1 MADQEPIEPGF
12 LTIHGNCLED
22 LRQVAVSW
30 VHAHPLGPLEDE
42 TFLVQSNGMAQW
54 LRLALARDPEG
65 EEGGCGI
72 AAALSMQLPARF
84 LWSVYRAVLGAD
96 AVPRESPY
104 AKEPLLWRIA
114 RMLPEL
120 RDEPGFEPL
129 HAFLEDDH
137 DGRKRYQLAG
147 RIADLFDQ
155 YQVYRADWLAD
166 WADGQDV
173 CRDAR
178 GQARPLPGNA
188 CWQPALWRRLREE
201 LTGTAGAW
209 SRADIHARYLATAR
223 SLGRRPQGVPRRV
236 IVFGISSLPQQ
247 TLEALE
253 VLSRLSQVLV
263 CVHNPCAYYWADIVA
278 DKDLL
283 RVRSSRRPRKAGM
296 PEAIDP
302 AELHS
307 HAHPLLAAW
316 GKQGRDYIALLDE
329 REDPQRHPSAARQLA
344 GERID
349 LFRSPGQGSLLQ
361 QLQDDLLQLRPLP
374 ETRAAW
380 PPVARGDGSVQFHAA
395 HSAQREVEV
404 LHDRLLA
411 AFSADPQLRPRDII
425 VMVPDIDAYAPHIEA
440 VFGQHGPGDDRYIPY
455 TVADQGER
463 GQDPLLIALERLL
476 ALPES
481 RCGVSDLLDLLDVP
495 ALRQRF
501 GITEADLA
509 TLHGWAEGAGVR
521 WGLNRE
527 QRAGLGL
534 PGDLE
539 QNTWRFGLRRM
550 LLGYAVGEGE
560 AWAGVEPYAEVGG
573 LDAALV
579 GRLERLITALEA
591 SWAELHGEATPAQW
605 GDRLQRLL
613 AGFFE
618 ATGEAEQ
625 LTLNRLEEALEQ
637 WQRDCEVG
645 GALAE
650 PLPLNVVREH
660 WLATL
665 EASRLS
671 QRFLVGAV
679 NFCTLMPMRA
689 IPFRH
694 VCLLGM
700 NDSDYPR
707 SPTPLDFDLMAD
719 DYRPGDRSRRE
730 DDRYL
735 FLEALLSARERLYV
749 SWIGR
754 SVRDNEPR
762 PPSVL
767 VGQLRDH
774 LAAGWTLAE
783 EPAGATGD
791 TLLEHLTVE
800 HTLQPFSRDNFPE
813 RPTPRRFTYAREWH
827 AAHHPPPA
835 ETTDTRTAQLPER
848 PVEEPPAGV
857 TPEALGAFLKHPV
870 RTFFNRRLGVWFD
883 DDPAASEDLEP
894 FSLDGLDRW
903 QMREALFSAGLEAA
917 DDPAARQAALAEE
930 AQRLRRTGSLPLG
943 PGGAVWADALQAEAE
958 EHLARYQHYAERYPQ
973 GPEPAQA
980 LERSHGDWR
989 LEGVVDGLRSD
1000 GQRRVRL
1007 THHFSRLRVHQR
1019 EVGWRY
1025 DLLATPWVRHLLA
1038 NAAAGPVTTLV
1049 VGQDQDAALAA
1060 LEAEDAERCLAQLL
1074 AGWAEGHSRP
1084 LPVPCQPTCAWLA
1097 ATRAEGADPAA
1108 WAEAVYI
1115 GDDYRHGAADAYY
1128 TRIYPR
1134 AADWLEDEAFATWRD
1149 TLYTP
1154 LWRAV
1159 TAAGE
1164 GGDA

>member
-30 VHAHPLGPLEDE
+30 IRAHPLAPLEDE

-54 LRLALARDPEG
+54 LRLALAGDPAG
-65 EEGGCGI
+65 EEGGCDI

-84 LWSVYRAVLGAD
+84 LWSAYRAVLGAET
-96 AVPRESPY
+96 VPRASPY

-129 HAFLEDDH
+129 RGFLEDDE

-166 WADGQDV
+166 WAGGEDT

-178 GQARPLPGNA
+178 GQARPLPDGA
-188 CWQPALWRRLREE
+188 RWQPALWRRLRQE
-201 LTGTAGAW
+201 LTDTTGAL
-209 SRADIHARYLATAR
+209 SRADVHARYLAAAR
-223 SLGRRPQGVPRRV
+223 SLARRPAGLPRRV
-236 IVFGISSLPQQ
+236 TVFGISSLPQQ

-253 VLSRLSQVLV
+253 ALSCFSQVLV
-263 CVHNPCAYYWADIVA
+263 CVHNPCAYHWADIVA
-278 DKDLL
+278 DRDLL
-283 RVRSSRRPRKAGM
+283 RARSSRRPRKAGM

-302 AELHS
+302 DELHS
-307 HAHPLLAAW
+307 YAHPLLAAW

-329 REDPQRHPSAARQLA
+329 REDPQRHPSSARQVA

-349 LFRSPGQGSLLQ
+349 LFRSPGRDCLLQ
-361 QLQDDLLQLRPLP
+361 QLQDDILELRPLP
-374 ETRAAW
+374 ESRAAW
-380 PPVARGDGSVQFHAA
+380 PPVARDDGSVQFHAA

-404 LHDRLLA
+404 CHDRLLA
-411 AFSADPQLRPRDII
+411 AFSADPQLRPRDVL

-440 VFGQHGPGDDRYIPY
+440 VFGQHGPGDDRHIPY
-455 TVADQGER
+455 TIADQGER
-463 GQDPLLIALERLL
+463 GQDPLLIALEHLL
-476 ALPES
+476 TLPES

-501 GITEADLA
+501 GIVEAELA

-521 WGLNRE
+521 WGLNSQ

-550 LLGYAVGEGE
+550 LLGYAVGEGA

-573 LDAALV
+573 LDAALI
-579 GRLERLITALEA
+579 GRLERLISALEA
-591 SWAELHGEATPAQW
+591 SWAELCAEATPAQW
-605 GDRLQRLL
+605 GERLQRLL
-613 AGFFE
+613 ADFFE

-625 LTLNRLEEALEQ
+625 LTLNRLSETLEQ
-637 WQRDCEVG
+637 WQRDCEIG
-645 GALAE
+645 GQAE

-694 VCLLGM
+694 ICLLGM
-700 NDSDYPR
+700 NDGDYPR

-735 FLEALLSARERLYV
+735 FLEALLSARERLYI
-749 SWIGR
+749 SWVGR

-767 VGQLRDH
+767 VDQLRDH
-774 LAAGWTLAE
+774 LAAGWQLAAGPEGAAE
-783 EPAGATGD
+783 E

-800 HTLQPFSRDNFPE
+800 HPLQPFSRDNFPVH
-813 RPTPRRFTYAREWH
+813 PTPRRFTYAREWH
-827 AAHHPPPA
+827 VAHSTPQGEATGPPA
-835 ETTDTRTAQLPER
+835 VRLPER
-848 PVEEPPAGV
+848 PVAEPPAVV

-894 FSLDGLDRW
+894 FGLDGLGRW
-903 QMREALFSAGLEAA
+903 QMREALFTAGLESAG
-917 DDPAARQAALAEE
+917 DPAARQAALARE

-943 PGGAVWADALQAEAE
+943 SGGAVWADALQAEAD
-958 EHLARYQHYAERYPQ
+958 EHLARYQHHAELYPD

-980 LERSHGDWR
+980 IERGYGDWR

-1000 GQRRVRL
+1000 GQHRVRL
-1007 THHFSRLRVHQR
+1007 THHFSRLRLRQR

-1025 DLLATPWVRHLLA
+1025 DLLAGPWVTHLLA
-1038 NAAAGPVTTLV
+1038 NAAAGPVTTLI
-1049 VGQDQDAALAA
+1049 VGQEQDAALAA
-1060 LEAEDAERCLAQLL
+1060 LAPGDAEHHLAQLL
-1074 AGWAEGHSRP
+1074 AGWAAGHNRP
-1084 LPVPCQPTCAWLA
+1084 LPVPCQPTCAWLS
-1097 ATRAEGADPAA
+1097 ATRTERAEPAA
-1108 WAEAVYI
+1108 WAEAVYA
-1115 GDDYRHGAADAYY
+1115 GDDYRPGTADAYD
-1128 TRIYPR
+1128 TRVYPR

-1149 TLYTP
+1149 ALYAP